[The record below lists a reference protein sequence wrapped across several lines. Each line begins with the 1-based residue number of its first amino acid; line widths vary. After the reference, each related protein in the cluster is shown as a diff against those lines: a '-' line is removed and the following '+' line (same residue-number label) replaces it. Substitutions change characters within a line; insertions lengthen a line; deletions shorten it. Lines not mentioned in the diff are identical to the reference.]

1 MRIFL
6 ESNFQLARG
15 ERFVILRARMTMIS
29 PLPFGATIQKIRRAI
44 APFKTP
50 AVTQVAQR
58 GRDPFRVL
66 VSCIISL
73 RTKDD
78 VTEQA
83 SKRLFT
89 RAASPQAMLK
99 LSTSE
104 IEKLIF
110 PAGFYRTK
118 ARTLRDIAQR
128 LIEAHE
134 GRVPDAIDE
143 LLKLKGVG
151 RKTANLVVTMAFGKP
166 GICVDI
172 HVHRI
177 SNRLDWVQTKT
188 PEQTEMALR
197 ANLPKRYWI
206 DLNDQLVTFGQNI
219 CQPVSPWCSKC
230 PLEKS
235 CPKLGVKRR
244 R

>member
-1 MRIFL
+1 MVQRT
-6 ESNFQLARG
+6 R
-15 ERFVILRARMTMIS
+15 T
-29 PLPFGATIQKIRRAI
+29 FGSTIQKIRRAI

-50 AVTQVAQR
+50 AVTEVAQR
-58 GRDPFRVL
+58 DRDPFRVL

-73 RTKDD
+73 RTKDE
-78 VTEQA
+78 VTEVA
-83 SKRLFT
+83 SKRLFA
-89 RAASPQAMLK
+89 RAASPSAMLK
-99 LSTSE
+99 LSTRE
-104 IEKLIF
+104 IGKLIF

-118 ARTLRDIAQR
+118 ARTLRELAQKLIA
-128 LIEAHE
+128 EHN
-134 GRVPDAIDE
+134 GRVPASLEE

-151 RKTANLVVTMAFGKP
+151 RKTANLVITMAFNKP

-177 SNRLDWVQTKT
+177 SNRLGWVKTKT

-197 ANLPKRYWI
+197 ESLPKRYWI

-230 PLEKS
+230 PLQKS
-235 CPKLGVKRR
+235 CPKIGVKRKR
-244 R
+244 

>member
-1 MRIFL
+1 MR
-6 ESNFQLARG
+6 NPA
-15 ERFVILRARMTMIS
+15 
-29 PLPFGATIQKIRRAI
+29 LPFGSTIRKIRRAI

-50 AVTQVAQR
+50 AVTKVAQR
-58 GRDPFRVL
+58 ERDPFRVL
-66 VSCIISL
+66 VSCLISL
-73 RTKDD
+73 RTKDE
-78 VTEQA
+78 VTNLA
-83 SKRLFT
+83 SKRLFE
-89 RAASPQAMLK
+89 RAASPSALLK
-99 LSTSE
+99 LSKRE

-118 ARTLRDIAQR
+118 ARTLRELAKK
-128 LIEAHE
+128 LIDEH
-134 GRVPDAIDE
+134 GGHVPDSLEE

-166 GICVDI
+166 GICVDT

-177 SNRLDWVQTKT
+177 SNRLGWVKTQT

-197 ANLPKRYWI
+197 ETLPKRYWI
-206 DLNDQLVTFGQNI
+206 DINDQLVTFGQNL

-235 CPKLGVKRR
+235 CPKIGVLKRR
-244 R
+244 

>member
-1 MRIFL
+1 MSTR
-6 ESNFQLARG
+6 
-15 ERFVILRARMTMIS
+15 T
-29 PLPFGATIQKIRRAI
+29 PPFGATIRRIKHAI
-44 APFKTP
+44 AKFKTP
-50 AVTQVAQR
+50 AVTEVAQR
-58 GRDPFRVL
+58 ERDPFRVL

-73 RTKDD
+73 RTKDE
-78 VTEQA
+78 VTNLA
-83 SKRLFT
+83 SKRLFE
-89 RAASPQAMLK
+89 RADSPSALLQ
-99 LSTSE
+99 LSTRE

-118 ARTLRDIAQR
+118 ARTLRELAR
-128 LIEAHE
+128 KLIDEHN
-134 GRVPDAIDE
+134 GRVPDSLEE

-177 SNRLDWVQTKT
+177 SNRLGWVQTKM

-197 ANLPKRYWI
+197 ENLPQRYWI
-206 DLNDQLVTFGQNI
+206 AINDQLVTFGQNI
-219 CQPVSPWCSKC
+219 CRPVSPWCSKC

-235 CPKLGVKRR
+235 CPKIGVVRKR
-244 R
+244 